1 MTSCLCAEAPLNPAV
16 VATSSHLSTVYCMCA
31 GGNEEEALL
40 DFDAVQ
46 VTLVNHY

>member
-1 MTSCLCAEAPLNPAV
+1 MTSCLCAEALLNPAV
-16 VATSSHLSTVYCMCA
+16 VATSPSHLPTVYCMCA

-46 VTLVNHY
+46 VTTHAA